1 MVKKVFLLLLVL
13 VSICGCRTTKQVTA
27 ISDVRDSVRY
37 IDHIR
42 DSVNMVN
49 IRNVIDSVRYR
60 DSIVI
65 TLDSAGN
72 ERHRA
77 EYHYRDTYKEIRDSV
92 DKYKAKSDSLENVK
106 QTVKTDIKT
115 VVVEKKLTW
124 WQRMKIDYLGW
135 AILLLIIPAG
145 YGIYRVVRK
154 FALR

>member
-1 MVKKVFLLLLVL
+1 MVMVL
-13 VSICGCRTTKQVTA
+13 VSLCGCRTTKQITA

-65 TLDSAGN
+65 TLDSSGN
-72 ERHRA
+72 EKHRA

-92 DKYKAKSDSLENVK
+92 DKYKAKADSLESAK

-115 VVVEKKLTW
+115 VIVEKKLSW
-124 WQRMKIDYLGW
+124 WQRMKLDYLGW
-135 AILLLIIPAG
+135 AFLLFIIPTG
-145 YGIYRVVRK
+145 YWIYRVVRK